1 MQNSNNLVN
10 EIKNYISD
18 KLNDY
23 KGCDY
28 YGCDLAIYLTECE
41 NANGSV
47 YCNSYKTKELIKDNF
62 DLFSDFL
69 EYYTDNFGTTLNPFL
84 EPEKTHVCFL
94 ICAVESMLS
103 GCKLITDKWDEKI
116 ELNAKNIKAINK
128 HLSTITEIK
137 F

>member
-1 MQNSNNLVN
+1 MSNLVN

-18 KLNDY
+18 KLQDY
-23 KGCDY
+23 KGGNY
-28 YGCDLAIYLTECE
+28 YGCDLAGILTEGE

-47 YCNSYKTKELIKDNF
+47 YCNTYENKELIKDNF
-62 DLFSDFL
+62 DLFGDFL
-69 EYYTDNFGTTLNPFL
+69 EYYTENFGTTLNLFS

-94 ICAVESMLS
+94 ICAVKNMLI
-103 GCKLITDKWDEKI
+103 GCKLIQDKWDEKI

-128 HLSTITEIK
+128 HLETITEIE